1 METRRQRR
9 IVRRRLRK
17 VGASLAVVTALGVM
31 GAVGGTAFAGQGS
44 DQCSNGVCE
53 TNNGGYGSSYHYLST
68 HSNGNGEYHNFS
80 TSPYGGRSD
89 RP

>member
-9 IVRRRLRK
+9 IIRKRLRK
-17 VGASLAVVTALGVM
+17 VGASFAVVTALGVM

-44 DQCSNGVCE
+44 SQCSNGVCE
-53 TNNGGYGSSYHYLST
+53 TNNGGYGSSYHSLTTY
-68 HSNGNGEYHNFS
+68 SNGIGESHYFS
-80 TSPYGGRSD
+80 TYPYGGRTD